1 MRPTL
6 LKGIELGEE
15 DTRAILDEIPILAVA
30 ASRADG
36 LTRLTGARELRVKES
51 DRITALV
58 ENFRSLGFAVEEL
71 DDGLEIE
78 GSDRPVRGEVDAYDD
93 HRIAMAFA
101 ILGALPGN
109 DITIRNRD
117 IVDVSFPGFW
127 NALGRLAPRA
137 SAG

>member
-1 MRPTL
+1 M
-6 LKGIELGEE
+6 G
-15 DTRAILDEIPILAVA
+15 TRCAA
-30 ASRADG
+30 ASKVVARPSFCDIPRVVCRSSTAP
-36 LTRLTGARELRVKES
+36 RLTGARELRIKES

-58 ENFRSLGFAVEEL
+58 ENFRSLGVAVEEL

-78 GSDRPVRGEVDAYDD
+78 GSDRPVRGQVDAYDD

-109 DITIRNRD
+109 DITIRNRG

-127 NALGRLAPRA
+127 NTLDRLAPRA
-137 SAG
+137 ISG